1 MKLKLNRDLIILF
14 ILIPL
19 FLAGA
24 FFISNRL
31 EDKLPDYSVINKS
44 RNGYS
49 ILYEGLRKLDS
60 PVERT
65 LEVVEKHE
73 TDTIQ
78 LVPGSGYFDINRD
91 EIKSWIEKGGTLVYL
106 TPGNRHNISYGI
118 EGEEEGNVTLYHYG
132 KGLIMAADGSFF
144 TNRSLAEHTGNA
156 YSVLKLIYRQ
166 GDKRL
171 FFNETHLFAAPE
183 KSTPWDFVPVE
194 ARYILYQLVIIIAA
208 FFYYKGKRFGK
219 PIPFYEEAERNENE
233 YLYSAAS
240 LYRAANCFDIM
251 LEGFY
256 KSLLKDIGSF
266 NESWLDYWERQSLP
280 SFDKAKKV
288 YEFMNNRKEK
298 LSTKEYIE
306 MVTAIDQLRSILKK
320 RREGHWKTL
329 KRTT

>member
-1 MKLKLNRDLIILF
+1 MKLRLNKDLIILF

-49 ILYEGLRKLDS
+49 ILYESLSKLDS

-65 LEVVEKHE
+65 LEAVEKHE

-78 LVPGSGYFDINRD
+78 LIPGSGYFDINSD
-91 EIKSWIEKGGTLVYL
+91 EIKDWINKGGILVYL
-106 TPGNRHNISYGI
+106 TTGNLHDIGYGI
-118 EGEEEGNVTLYHYG
+118 EGEKEGSVTLYHYG
-132 KGLIMAADGSFF
+132 KGLLMAADGSFF
-144 TNRSLAEHTGNA
+144 TNKSLAEGTSNA
-156 YSVLKLIYRQ
+156 YQVLKQIYRQ

-171 FFNETHLFAAPE
+171 FFNETYLFAAPE
-183 KSTPWDFVPVE
+183 KPTLWDFVPVE
-194 ARYILYQLVIIIAA
+194 ARYILYQILLIIAA

-219 PIPFYEEAERNENE
+219 PIPFYEEAERSENE
-233 YLYSAAS
+233 YLYSAAN
-240 LYRAANCFDIM
+240 LYRAANSFDIM
-251 LEGFY
+251 LESFY
-256 KSLLKDIGSF
+256 KSLLKDLGPF
-266 NESWLDYWERQSLP
+266 NDNWLDCWERQNLP

-306 MVTAIDQLRSILKK
+306 MVTTIDQLRSILKK

>member
-1 MKLKLNRDLIILF
+1 MKLRLNKDLIILF

-49 ILYEGLRKLDS
+49 ILYESLSKLNS

-65 LEVVEKHE
+65 LEAVEKHE
-73 TDTIQ
+73 TDAIQ
-78 LVPGSGYFDINRD
+78 LVPGSGYFDINSD
-91 EIKSWIEKGGTLVYL
+91 KIKDWIEKGGTLVYL

-118 EGEEEGNVTLYHYG
+118 EGEKEGSVTLYHYG
-132 KGLIMAADGSFF
+132 KGVLMAADGALF
-144 TNRSLAEHTGNA
+144 TNRSLAEGTSNA
-156 YSVLKLIYRQ
+156 YWVLKEIYRQ
-166 GDKRL
+166 GNKKI
-171 FFNETHLFAAPE
+171 FFNETHLFAVPE
-183 KSTPWDFVPVE
+183 KSTLWDFVPVE
-194 ARYILYQLVIIIAA
+194 VRYILYQLAIIIAA

-219 PIPFYEEAERNENE
+219 AVPFYEEAERSENE
-233 YLYSAAS
+233 YLYSAAN
-240 LYRAANCFDIM
+240 LYRAANSFDIM
-251 LEGFY
+251 LESFY
-256 KSLLKDIGSF
+256 GSFLKDIDSF
-266 NESWLDYWERQSLP
+266 NESWLEYWETQNLP

-306 MVTAIDQLRSILKK
+306 MITTIDQLRSILKK